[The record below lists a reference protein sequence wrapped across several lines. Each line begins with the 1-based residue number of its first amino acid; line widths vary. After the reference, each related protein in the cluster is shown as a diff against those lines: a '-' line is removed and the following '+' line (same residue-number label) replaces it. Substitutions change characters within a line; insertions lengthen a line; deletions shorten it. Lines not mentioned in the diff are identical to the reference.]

1 MTVQTHHEKRAE
13 IHPPQRGILHL
24 RHLEENLQQL
34 FLALQILKEKRGGG
48 GGEGGQDVLEGS
60 N

>member
-34 FLALQILKEKRGGG
+34 FLALQILKEERGGG
-48 GGEGGQDVLEGS
+48 LEMKES
-60 N
+60 R